1 MDRED
6 EHEMKQFD
14 LKKTQKSYFKG
25 IKWEISNFG

>member
-1 MDRED
+1 MERIFCMDRED

-25 IKWEISNFG
+25 IK